1 VNATG
6 QRKIQTKSERDL
18 CTGTLRVLQEGKS
31 LLQVLY
37 QSSAGDDDDDDDE
50 HVLRVGVARMMTSSM
65 AISDSRSISSV
76 SSSFSADDQSCREK
90 KHGTHANK

>member
-37 QSSAGDDDDDDDE
+37 QSSAGDDDDDE

-65 AISDSRSISSV
+65 AISGSRSISSV

>member
-18 CTGTLRVLQEGKS
+18 CTGTLRVLQ
-31 LLQVLY
+31 VLY
-37 QSSAGDDDDDDDE
+37 QSSAGDDDDDE